1 MAGWADSAWSPLQL
15 NTTNWGQN
23 TSHPR
28 CYSTISTQGL
38 VDLVRRRSMR
48 CGVVVGSNITI
59 AVMTDCDGGGRDR
72 LESERSLSPRTPVTL
87 RTDGR
92 TPPRH
97 CFLSVPLR
105 DPPPPSPHLTSLLN
119 VCLAPLGH
127 RMLRGILLWPQLTIS
142 ILSARPAPSYNWSS

>member
-1 MAGWADSAWSPLQL
+1 MAGWADSGWCPLQL

-28 CYSTISTQGL
+28 CYSTIITQGL
-38 VDLVRRRSMR
+38 VDLVRSSRSMR
-48 CGVVVGSNITI
+48 CGVVVGSNITT
-59 AVMTDCDGGGRDR
+59 MYCCDDCDGGGRDR

-87 RTDGR
+87 RTVGR
-92 TPPRH
+92 TPPRD

-105 DPPPPSPHLTSLLN
+105 DPPPPLTSLRN
-119 VCLAPLGH
+119 VCLAPLRH

-142 ILSARPAPSYNWSS
+142 ILSARQGPSYNWSS

>member
-105 DPPPPSPHLTSLLN
+105 DPPPPSPHLPPQ
-119 VCLAPLGH
+119 CLFG
-127 RMLRGILLWPQLTIS
+127 
-142 ILSARPAPSYNWSS
+142 SARTQNVERNFIVASVDNINLVSTAGSII